1 MEFVADRM
9 CFACG
14 PENPIGLRLQFRQ
27 EGDAYVTTFIAD
39 QAFQGYHNVIH
50 GGIVATLLDE
60 VMARYVWAKY
70 GPSATAKLE
79 VRYRCPAPVGVPLEV
94 RGWVTAERR
103 GGRAVETAAEARL
116 EDGTVLAEATGLIIR
131 LERPAGDASCTT

>member
-1 MEFVADRM
+1 MEFVADRK

-14 PENPIGLRLQFRQ
+14 PDNPIGMKLTFHQ
-27 EGDAYVTTFIAD
+27 EGEEYVTTFIAGRE
-39 QAFQGYHNVIH
+39 FQGYQDIVH

-79 VRYRCPAPVGVPLEV
+79 VRFRRPAPCGAPIEA
-94 RGWVTAERR
+94 RGWITAERR
-103 GGRAVETAAEARL
+103 GGRAIETAAAARL
-116 EDGTVLAEATGLIIR
+116 EDGAILAEATGLIVC
-131 LERPAGDASCTT
+131 LDL